1 MYFYVI
7 LTFDRQIFQLEVI
20 LMENLEKRVFDL
32 IVERLELQDIH
43 IEDIDF
49 DDPIFASFDEEGRG
63 MQLDSVD
70 ALEIVVG
77 LNEEFGIK
85 VSDENMAVFRS
96 IRTIADFIREQQ
108 IPVE

>member
-1 MYFYVI
+1 
-7 LTFDRQIFQLEVI
+7 
-20 LMENLEKRVFDL
+20 MENIEKKVFEL
-32 IVERLELQDIH
+32 IVDRLELKDVRF
-43 IEDIDF
+43 EDIDY

-96 IRTIADFIREQQ
+96 IRTIAEFIREQQ
-108 IPVE
+108 ITVE